1 VGGIVGEVVHRTT
14 KNGKPFG
21 IINLEDLTGNLEL
34 ALFGDDY
41 LKFKPYLETGL
52 FVFVRGLIQPRF
64 RDSDQLEFKV
74 QHMEL
79 LNDLRAKRLKE
90 LHCSIK
96 LENVNSAL
104 ISSLAALAK
113 AHPGDTQIRLRV
125 SHPEAE
131 MVVFLES
138 AKLSVNPEDVVFE
151 KLQAI
156 PGLSLNL

>member
-1 VGGIVGEVVHRTT
+1 
-14 KNGKPFG
+14 
-21 IINLEDLTGNLEL
+21 
-34 ALFGDDY
+34 
-41 LKFKPYLETGL
+41 
-52 FVFVRGLIQPRF
+52 
-64 RDSDQLEFKV
+64 
-74 QHMEL
+74 
-79 LNDLRAKRLKE
+79 
-90 LHCSIK
+90 